1 MRNVFFSDTFN
12 IAFQVGPLEP
22 RSGLFA
28 QVAGDSVFILNVFRR
43 RDLDLADVI
52 PLRASEHKGKAVHK
66 ARGISK
72 ECHVGNGGRS
82 EIAMLEFSSSITF
95 FLNTTI
101 VQTYGFRG
109 AIFIISDFCPSTLRQ
124 DWLSV
129 GLSPRA
135 LCLLFL

>member
-1 MRNVFFSDTFN
+1 M
-12 IAFQVGPLEP
+12 GPLEP

-82 EIAMLEFSSSITF
+82 KLAMMEFSTSITF
-95 FLNTTI
+95 VLEYQNTSNI
-101 VQTYGFRG
+101 RLQRRNFYSWQLVP
-109 AIFIISDFCPSTLRQ
+109 AP
-124 DWLSV
+124 
-129 GLSPRA
+129 
-135 LCLLFL
+135 